1 MISLRSLRSQ
11 EGFTLVELLIV
22 VIILAILAA
31 IIVPQFSAAT
41 DDAKQSAYDTNIANI
56 RSAIDLYRQQ
66 HDAYPGAVA
75 SSGAT
80 CVNGT
85 AVTGAVGEA
94 AFIAQLK
101 NYTNSAGLA
110 CTGFDPNQFKYGP
123 YLKDDLPVNP
133 LGSPGVNTVT
143 VVTTGVLGLASGGTE
158 GWRFDS
164 VTGEF
169 IGDE

>member
-1 MISLRSLRSQ
+1 LSSSFWPL
-11 EGFTLVELLIV
+11 
-22 VIILAILAA
+22 
-31 IIVPQFSAAT
+31 T
-41 DDAKQSAYDTNIANI
+41 DDANQSAYDTNIANI

-66 HDAYPGAVA
+66 HAAYPGAVA
-75 SSGAT
+75 AT
-80 CVNGT
+80 GSACVNGAPVT
-85 AVTGAVGEA
+85 AAVGQA
-94 AFIAQLK
+94 AFLAQMK
-101 NYTNSAGLA
+101 NYTNSAGDS

-133 LGSPGVNTVT
+133 LGSPAVNTVT
-143 VVTTGVLGLASGGTE
+143 VVTTGVLGLATGGTE